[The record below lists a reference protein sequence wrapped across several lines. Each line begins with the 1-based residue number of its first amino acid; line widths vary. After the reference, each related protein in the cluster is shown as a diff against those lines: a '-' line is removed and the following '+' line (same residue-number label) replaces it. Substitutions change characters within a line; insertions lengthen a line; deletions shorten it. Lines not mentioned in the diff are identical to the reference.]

1 MPNMQKLIEHFGTQT
16 KLAEALNHRFDISIS
31 TSHIYYWMN
40 KQIPI
45 KRAKQI
51 EILTNG
57 QFNLMYLR
65 PDLFR

>member
-1 MPNMQKLIEHFGTQT
+1 MPIMQKLIEHFGTQT
-16 KLAEALNHRFDISIS
+16 KLAEALNQRFDTSIG
-31 TSHIYYWMN
+31 TSHIYYWMKN
-40 KQIPI
+40 QLPI

-65 PDLFR
+65 PDLFK